1 MTRKKYGILTEKQYR
16 ILELRSKGYTQ
27 AQIAKI
33 LGTSRSNVSMLE
45 KAALEKIRLAKET
58 LKLYQELNSAAVVT
72 VEPGTHL
79 VDIPGIIL
87 RKADEVNVKL
97 RANFTLIYDM
107 LRYKAG
113 QRGKITDRKIKILI
127 MRDGSIDV
135 VD

>member
-1 MTRKKYGILTEKQYR
+1 LTRKKYGILTEKQYR

-58 LKLYQELNSAAVVT
+58 LKLYQELNSAVVVT

-97 RANFTLIYDM
+97 RANFTLIYDT

-113 QRGKITDRKIKILI
+113 QKGKITDRKIKILI
-127 MRDGSIDV
+127 MKDGSIDV
-135 VD
+135 LD

>member
-1 MTRKKYGILTEKQYR
+1 MARKKYGLLTEKQYR
-16 ILELRSKGYTQ
+16 VLELRSKGYTQ
-27 AQIAKI
+27 AQIAEI
-33 LGTSRSNVSMLE
+33 LGSSRSNVSMLE
-45 KAALEKIRLAKET
+45 KAALEKIRLARET
-58 LKLYQELNSAAVVT
+58 LKLYQELNSAAVVI

-113 QRGKITDRKIKILI
+113 QKNRVTNREIKILI
-127 MRDGSIDV
+127 MKDGSIDV
-135 VD
+135 LD

>member
-1 MTRKKYGILTEKQYR
+1 LTGKKYGLLTEKQYR

-72 VEPGTHL
+72 IEAGTHL

-87 RKADEVNVKL
+87 RKADEANVKL

-135 VD
+135 LD

>member
-1 MTRKKYGILTEKQYR
+1 LARKKYGLLTEKQYR
-16 ILELRSKGYTQ
+16 VLELRSKGYTQ
-27 AQIAKI
+27 AQIAEI
-33 LGTSRSNVSMLE
+33 LGSSRSNVSMLE
-45 KAALEKIRLAKET
+45 KAALEKIRLARET
-58 LKLYQELNSAAVVT
+58 LKLYQELNSAAVVI

-113 QRGKITDRKIKILI
+113 QKNRVTNREIKILI
-127 MRDGSIDV
+127 MKDGSIDV
-135 VD
+135 LD

>member
-1 MTRKKYGILTEKQYR
+1 MTGKKYGLLTEKQYR

-33 LGTSRSNVSMLE
+33 LSTSRSNVSMLE

-113 QRGKITDRKIKILI
+113 QKGKITDRRVKILI

-135 VD
+135 LD

>member
-1 MTRKKYGILTEKQYR
+1 LTGKKYGLLTEKQYR

-33 LGTSRSNVSMLE
+33 LSTSRSNVSMLE

-113 QRGKITDRKIKILI
+113 QKGKITDRRVKILI

-135 VD
+135 LD

>member
-1 MTRKKYGILTEKQYR
+1 MAGRRYGLLTEKQYR
-16 ILELRSKGYTQ
+16 VLELRSKGYTQ
-27 AQIAKI
+27 AQIAEI

-45 KAALEKIRLAKET
+45 KVAMEKIKLARET
-58 LKLYQELNSAAVVT
+58 LKIYQELNSAAVVI

-79 VDIPGIIL
+79 VDIPGIIM

-113 QRGKITDRKIKILI
+113 QKNKRTNREIKIII
-127 MRDGSIDV
+127 MKDGSIDIL
-135 VD
+135 D